1 MNGNHWVVGEMYKL
15 LPMFLSYLVYSHFFF
30 VYIFY
35 HPFPFLLDQ
44 LDQSK
49 KRNDNVFRFLIIISS
64 CDDHDD
70 D

>member
-15 LPMFLSYLVYSHFFF
+15 
-30 VYIFY
+30 
-35 HPFPFLLDQ
+35 Q
-44 LDQSK
+44 
-49 KRNDNVFRFLIIISS
+49 NVFHFHIFLRSLFDRFNQNMKLS